1 MRQGQSH
8 MSKKFEHLKEL
19 SVNSCRSL
27 KHRTGCCLMLSPIG
41 TREIRDTVE
50 KLVSTLYYCIRLFLS
65 CHFKG
70 KGLFVWFVLMA
81 LAQCEIRPSS
91 KRMEVMRYL

>member
-27 KHRTGCCLMLSPIG
+27 KHRAGCCLMLSPIG
-41 TREIRDTVE
+41 IREIRDTVE
-50 KLVSTLYYCIRLFLS
+50 KLVFYSVLLFLS
-65 CHFKG
+65 VATLRG
-70 KGLFVWFVLMA
+70 G
-81 LAQCEIRPSS
+81 R
-91 KRMEVMRYL
+91 